1 MPFGLT
7 NAPAVFQ
14 RLMEKVLAG
23 LNPDEGPDFV
33 KVYIDDVIVFSPT
46 LEDHL
51 CHLERVLEQIRV
63 AGLKLKPSKCRFV
76 AEEVEYLG
84 HILTPKG
91 VKPNPTTISAVAAF
105 PTPSNLCEV
114 RQFLG
119 LSSFYRRFIND
130 FAAIAQPL
138 HRIEPFKADDNI
150 KLERRIVSLLLLIVV
165 TAFSGSE
172 RHRARTQVSSS
183 HAWTPTCV
191 YGIYFAIP
199 EFYTG
204 FMAT

>member
-1 MPFGLT
+1 MPFGLN

-33 KVYIDDVIVFSPT
+33 KVYINDVIVFSPT

-51 CHLERVLEQIRV
+51 HHLEQVLRV

-76 AEEVEYLG
+76 AEKVEYLG

-105 PTPSNLCEV
+105 PTPSNLREV

-138 HRIEPFKADDNI
+138 HRLTRKGVHFMWDE
-150 KLERRIVSLLLLIVV
+150 ECQR
-165 TAFSGSE
+165 AF
-172 RHRARTQVSSS
+172 
-183 HAWTPTCV
+183 
-191 YGIYFAIP
+191 
-199 EFYTG
+199 
-204 FMAT
+204 